1 MQKNNEN
8 GQEIDFARDSENPEY
23 CCLLAAIRIYR
34 RSLRLGMK
42 CHHTM
47 GVFYNKPGENSKKG
61 GVKFVTDKLVAVHL
75 RTCASI
81 VLNIKKNNP
90 ELNRLSTHFIR
101 VTAANLLHR
110 ECMVDS
116 YIQKCLRWLSTEFL
130 TYLRNTIYTAD
141 AHTKSMNINL
151 GPLERQRVSYT
162 NNHPGLLKRTSRDT
176 LEPHESLVAAMSK
189 HISL

>member
-1 MQKNNEN
+1 
-8 GQEIDFARDSENPEY
+8 
-23 CCLLAAIRIYR
+23 
-34 RSLRLGMK
+34 
-42 CHHTM
+42 M
-47 GVFYNKPGENSKKG
+47 GVFYEKPGKNSKKG
-61 GVKFVTDKLVAVHL
+61 GVKIVTDKLVAVHL

-81 VLNIKKNNP
+81 ILKIKKNDP
-90 ELNRLSTHFIR
+90 ELNHWSTHSIR
-101 VTAANLLHR
+101 VTAANLSHQAGI
-110 ECMVDS
+110 VDS
-116 YIQKCLRWLSTEFL
+116 YIQKCLHWLSTEFL